1 MCVFFFFLDGGG
13 WKGKECVPA
22 QEVFYR
28 NLCNVKKKKAEIQHP
43 FRHSIQQGVVTR
55 GARNGRHVRR
65 PAQFCNR

>member
-1 MCVFFFFLDGGG
+1 MCVVFFFWTAGGG
-13 WKGKECVPA
+13 RGRNVCQLRKCFIEVYVLLKE
-22 QEVFYR
+22 
-28 NLCNVKKKKAEIQHP
+28 KAEIQHP